1 MRFFTKITFCFC
13 LLKGFCSFLYGQNV
27 YFSQYHLTPAL
38 TNPAIVASQN
48 ETHALLGFRQQR
60 VGAGESFT
68 TPTLSF
74 GTPFF
79 NKQERRRTGGF
90 GVALLNESSGANNS
104 FRTTALLAH
113 LAYNLP
119 LSETHF
125 LSFGLQGGYYIRGID
140 ASKVTTETLFL
151 NGFDVNDLGEEV
163 GVFNDAFPVVNSGL
177 LFYKENE
184 NGQKAYQLGLALY
197 ALNRPSMSF
206 YQEIAPVPIA
216 LQLTG
221 EWLAYQEMYWQL
233 HPTFRFIQRGNQ
245 QDWQAGL
252 MARYLFPPQN
262 RPGSILKEG
271 AMGLGIWYRPSGV
284 AVAALQIEQPDYI
297 LNISYDLGLSN
308 QLPLRESSNALEL
321 TIGWRK
327 LWDTGRRKKK
337 NNRNL
342 PDRNPPDKEPLITGN
357 DEGEELLQ
365 RGSKNRTEKSNGTT
379 VLVREPIIVTGQQ
392 MAYKMAASEKE
403 LFRKNIAFEAK
414 SSLLTPEA
422 EERLSEM
429 IAVLLKYPEVL
440 LKITATYL
448 PEESPVLAKARQQAI
463 KDYLIRFG
471 IEEERLIDDHPPRQ
485 KNIAEASFTLMR

>member
-1 MRFFTKITFCFC
+1 MRLYTKITLC
-13 LLKGFCSFLYGQNV
+13 LLCLQGFWSCLYGQNV

-48 ETHALLGFRQQR
+48 ETHALLNFRQQR

-68 TPTLSF
+68 TPALSF

-79 NKQERRRTGGF
+79 NKREKRRTGGF
-90 GVALLNESSGANNS
+90 GVALLNENSGANNS
-104 FRTTALLAH
+104 FRTTALLGH

-119 LSETHF
+119 LSEEHF

-221 EWLAYQEMYWQL
+221 EWLAYQDMYWQL

-262 RPGSILKEG
+262 RPGSLVKEG
-271 AMGLGIWYRPSGV
+271 AMALGLWYRPSGV
-284 AVAALQIEQPDYI
+284 AVAALQIEQPDYVFS
-297 LNISYDLGLSN
+297 ISYDLGISN
-308 QLPLRESSNALEL
+308 QIPLRESSNALEL

-337 NNRNL
+337 N
-342 PDRNPPDKEPLITGN
+342 RNPPDRNKPDSEPLISN
-357 DEGEELLQ
+357 NEEGEELLR

-379 VLVREPIIVTGQQ
+379 VLIREPIIIMGQP
-392 MAYKMAASEKE
+392 MGYKLAASEKDV
-403 LFRKNIAFEAK
+403 FRKNILFQSK
-414 SSLLTPEA
+414 SSLLEPEA
-422 EERLSEM
+422 EEALSEM
-429 IAVLLKYPEVL
+429 VKVLLKYPELL
-440 LKITATYL
+440 LKITANYT
-448 PEESPVLAKARQQAI
+448 PQEQTSVAAARQRAI
-463 KDYLIRFG
+463 KDFFLRFG
-471 IEEERLIDDHPPRQ
+471 IEEERLLEDAPLRQ
-485 KNIAEASFTLMR
+485 KDKPEASFTLMR